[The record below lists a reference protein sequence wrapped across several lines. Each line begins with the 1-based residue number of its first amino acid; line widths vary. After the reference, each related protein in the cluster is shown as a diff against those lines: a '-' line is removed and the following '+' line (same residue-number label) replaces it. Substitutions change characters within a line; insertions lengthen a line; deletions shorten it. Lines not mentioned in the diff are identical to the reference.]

1 LKIGKGMAD
10 LLLAPVG
17 CLLQASGTGL
27 LVVVLALAVAG
38 GFLYYNA
45 NTDFLGLAGPDFD
58 SLVFSSAQDQIETDD
73 GYWKITFEKAAD
85 SQFSGLVR
93 HVSPIRDERMRML
106 THDILVTSGEYA
118 DSSIVRTTVANHHF
132 YWRSATTAQPQG
144 SINLLH
150 TVPANEQIYQ
160 QLLHIRSGDEVTI
173 SGREILA
180 IKAYD
185 QAGNYLGEWHDT
197 GCNTLLVKSVDVANK

>member
-1 LKIGKGMAD
+1 LKTGKSITD

-17 CLLQASGTGL
+17 CLLQASGTYVIVAL
-27 LVVVLALAVAG
+27 LAMAVAG
-38 GFLYYNA
+38 GFLYYNV

-58 SLVFSSAQDQIETDD
+58 SLVFSSSQDQIQADD
-73 GYWKITFEKAAD
+73 VCWKITFEKGTD

-93 HVSPIRDERMRML
+93 HVSPIRDERIRIL

-118 DSSIVRTTVANHHF
+118 DPAIVRTSVANHRF
-132 YWRSATTAQPQG
+132 YWRSATTARPQG

-150 TVPANEQIYQ
+150 TLPANEEVYQ
-160 QLLHIRSGDEVTI
+160 QLLQIRSGDEVTI
-173 SGREILA
+173 TGREIL
-180 IKAYD
+180 IVQAYD

-197 GCNTLLVKSVDVANK
+197 GCNTLMVNSVNIARK